1 MCQRRCWDNPGMAVL
16 NNKILGFDSP
26 QTFTFPDHA
35 KLILALNRSGF
46 IMDITSIDIQ
56 SLGRQARKDV
66 SKKDFRYLG
75 KLLET
80 IITHPSQFIEHD
92 QLAAFKISLT
102 DFSLDSEIVSDEVP
116 QFFEP
121 FPHDLIEESFK
132 HSSEL
137 RDDLWW
143 PPNDQENLA
152 CFYEPHTVEGLLD
165 RYHEYVRWEERL
177 SGRPMWQARW

>member
-1 MCQRRCWDNPGMAVL
+1 M
-16 NNKILGFDSP
+16 
-26 QTFTFPDHA
+26 FPDLA
-35 KLILALNRSGF
+35 KLILALIRSGF
-46 IMDITSIDIQ
+46 IMDITSIDVQ
-56 SLGRQARKDV
+56 SLGCQARKDL

-75 KLLET
+75 KLLKT
-80 IITHPSQFIEHD
+80 IVTHPSQFIEHD
-92 QLAAFKISLT
+92 QLAAFNITVT
-102 DFSLDSEIVSDEVP
+102 DFPLHSDLACDAVP
-116 QFFEP
+116 GFFKP
-121 FPHDLIEESFK
+121 FPHDLMEESFK

-177 SGRPMWQARW
+177 SDRPMWQARW